1 MSKQSLREQ
10 EIKNNINI
18 ISTLFDVIDI
28 SLCKDSKI
36 GIAISKE
43 IKEAIN
49 NIKNINATKNIN
61 TTKLSSIEASVSTL
75 SGGALVTRLMFLL
88 GINKRT
94 LQRGMGMSIT
104 NTHYINNFL
113 NDKKSINN
121 KMAIRFHTYFN
132 TLGVDIPMDKIITN
146 KLGISK

>member
-49 NIKNINATKNIN
+49 NIKNINATK
-61 TTKLSSIEASVSTL
+61 LSSIEVSVSTL

>member
-1 MSKQSLREQ
+1 MLKQSLREQ

-49 NIKNINATKNIN
+49 NIKNINATKIK
-61 TTKLSSIEASVSTL
+61 TTKLSSIEVSVSTL
-75 SGGALVTRLMFLL
+75 SGGALITRLMFLL

>member
-1 MSKQSLREQ
+1 MLKQSLREQ

-49 NIKNINATKNIN
+49 NIKNINATKIK
-61 TTKLSSIEASVSTL
+61 TTKLSSIEVSVSTL
-75 SGGALVTRLMFLL
+75 SGGALITRLMFLL

-94 LQRGMGMSIT
+94 LQRGMNMSIT
-104 NTHYINNFL
+104 NTQYINNFL

>member
-49 NIKNINATKNIN
+49 NIKNINATK
-61 TTKLSSIEASVSTL
+61 LSSIEVSVSTL

-146 KLGISK
+146 KLGISN

>member
-10 EIKNNINI
+10 EINNNINV
-18 ISTLFDVIDI
+18 ISTLFDVVDI
-28 SLCKDSKI
+28 TLCKDSKI

-49 NIKNINATKNIN
+49 NIKNINTA
-61 TTKLSSIEASVSTL
+61 KLSSIEVSVSTL
-75 SGGALVTRLMFLL
+75 SGGALITRLMFLL

>member
-49 NIKNINATKNIN
+49 NIKNSNATKIK
-61 TTKLSSIEASVSTL
+61 TAKLSSIEVSVSTL

>member
-49 NIKNINATKNIN
+49 NIKNINATK
-61 TTKLSSIEASVSTL
+61 LSSIEVSVSTL

-104 NTHYINNFL
+104 NTNYINNFL